1 MSQINRIT
9 PIIPELKPIPGVTK
23 GENSEDGITFVSFL
37 KDVNQAQKE
46 AGEKIISVINGGE
59 EDLHSAM
66 VASEKAGLS
75 FQIMLE
81 FRNKLLETYHEIMRM
96 RF

>member
-9 PIIPELKPIPGVTK
+9 SNIPGLKPIPEIAKAEKSG
-23 GENSEDGITFVSFL
+23 DRVSFGSFMRE
-37 KDVNQAQKE
+37 VNQAQKE
-46 AGEKIISVINGGE
+46 AGEKIISVINGKE

-75 FQIMLE
+75 FRLMLE
-81 FRNKLLETYHEIMRM
+81 LRNKLLETYHEIMRM

>member
-9 PIIPELKPIPGVTK
+9 PIIPELKPIPGVTE
-23 GENSEDGITFVSFL
+23 GEKSEDGISFGSFL
-37 KDVNQAQKE
+37 KDVNHAQKE
-46 AGEKIISVINGGE
+46 AGEKIINVINGEE